1 MKFATQ
7 KFSSIGE
14 KTNSK
19 NVLQWKAEKEMGRE
33 IRVTRPEEQKPQELE
48 LDSWDVIVC
57 NAVKKYE

>member
-1 MKFATQ
+1 MRFATQ
-7 KFSSIGE
+7 KFASIGE

-48 LDSWDVIVC
+48 VRWLGCDC